1 MLFLPKYLIF
11 MTIIAIIFALL
22 FVVAMLYIV
31 SVQSKIASSTKSL
44 EDKNTQLILEK
55 EEWKNKYENQVAK
68 VEELIGNL
76 SSEKTKNENLLTRLT
91 EQKTEIENLNN
102 KLKIEFENI
111 ANKILEE
118 KSEKFTKQNS
128 EKLDEILKPFKFEI
142 KEFKDKVESSH
153 KESIDRDAALRQQLS
168 NLKELNV
175 QMSQDAKNLVLAL
188 KGDSKTQGNWGE
200 VILERILEKSGLQKD
215 REYVIQESVTDD
227 FSGRRLQPDVVIY
240 LPDEKRLVIDS
251 KVSLVA
257 YEKYSSEEDEKMKE
271 IYLKDHIASLKKHIK
286 DLHEKEYHKLYDMR
300 SPDFVLLFMPIEPA
314 FNLAVQNNPNI
325 YNEAFEKNI
334 VIVST
339 STLLATLFT
348 IASIWKQENQNRNV
362 IEIANLGGRLY
373 DKFTSLLDDLVD
385 VGRRIKSSNTSY
397 EEAMKKLSTGK
408 GNVIGLSEK
417 LKNLGAKATKQIP
430 ANLLDRATGDVNDDE
445 DED

>member
-1 MLFLPKYLIF
+1 

-22 FVVAMLYIV
+22 FVIAMLYIV

-44 EDKNTQLILEK
+44 EDKNTQLLLEK
-55 EEWKNKYENQVAK
+55 EDWKNKYEKQIAK

-91 EQKTEIENLNN
+91 EQKSEIENLNN

-128 EKLDEILKPFKFEI
+128 EKLDEILKPFKSEI

-175 QMSQDAKNLVLAL
+175 QMSQDAKNLVQAL
-188 KGDSKTQGNWGE
+188 KGDSKIQGNLGE
-200 VILERILEKSGLQKD
+200 MILERILEKSGLQKD

-227 FSGRRLQPDVVIY
+227 ISGRRLQPDVVIY

-271 IYLKDHIASLKKHIK
+271 IYLKEHITSIKNHIK
-286 DLHEKEYHKLYDMR
+286 NLHEKEYHKLYDMR

-314 FNLAVQNNPNI
+314 FNLAVQNSPNL

-430 ANLLDRATGDVNDDE
+430 TNLLDRATGDADDDE
-445 DED
+445 DEE

>member
-1 MLFLPKYLIF
+1 MLFLPKYLNF

-22 FVVAMLYIV
+22 FVIAMFYIV
-31 SVQSKIASSTKSL
+31 SLQSKIASSTKSL
-44 EDKNTQLILEK
+44 EDKNTQLLLEK
-55 EEWKNKYENQVAK
+55 EEWKNKYENQIAK
-68 VEELIGNL
+68 AEELISNL
-76 SSEKTKNENLLTRLT
+76 SSEKTKNENLLSRLT

-128 EKLDEILKPFKFEI
+128 EKLDEILKPFKSEI

-271 IYLKDHIASLKKHIK
+271 IYLKEHINSLKNHIK
-286 DLHEKEYHKLYDMR
+286 NLHEKEYHKLYDMR

-314 FNLAVQNNPNI
+314 FNLAVQNSPNL

-385 VGRRIKSSNTSY
+385 VGRRIKSTNTSY

-430 ANLLDRATGDVNDDE
+430 ANLLDRATGDTDDE

>member
-1 MLFLPKYLIF
+1 

-22 FVVAMLYIV
+22 FVLAMLYIV
-31 SVQSKIASSTKSL
+31 SIQSKIASSTKNL

-55 EEWKNKYENQVAK
+55 EEWKNKYENQIAK
-68 VEELIGNL
+68 VEELIGSL
-76 SSEKTKNENLLTRLT
+76 SSEKTKNENLLNRLT
-91 EQKTEIENLNN
+91 EQKSEIENLNN
-102 KLKIEFENI
+102 KLKTEFENI

-128 EKLDEILKPFKFEI
+128 EKLDEILKPFKSEI
-142 KEFKDKVESSH
+142 KEFKDKVENSH

-271 IYLKDHIASLKKHIK
+271 IYLKEHINSLKNHIK
-286 DLHEKEYHKLYDMR
+286 NLHEKEYHKLYDMR

-314 FNLAVQNNPNI
+314 FNLAVQNSPNL

-430 ANLLDRATGDVNDDE
+430 ANLLDRATGDADDDE